1 MEFKPPRRRASQRM
15 MERKAA
21 ERLRARAARKAI
33 PMPLRR
39 AKEVRIREAVRAL
52 PQVRAARLIGSYVGV
67 RSEVDTRVL
76 IEDLLMDGVRVA
88 VPVIESRETMRLAEV
103 RTLGDLVEGAHR
115 IPEPPPPHRLV
126 EAVEVMLV
134 PGLLFT
140 PRGERLGNGGGY
152 FDRVLRALPRALR
165 VGLAYEEQVV
175 EELPLEPHDVRMDV
189 VVTDAQ
195 VRLVEGPVRERTQG

>member
-1 MEFKPPRRRASQRM
+1 M
-15 MERKAA
+15 MERKSA

-33 PMPLRR
+33 PMALRR
-39 AKEVRIREAVRAL
+39 AKETRIREAVRAL
-52 PQVRAARLIGSYVGV
+52 PEVRSARLVGCYVGV

-76 IEDLLMDGVRVA
+76 IEDLLMEGVRVA
-88 VPVIESRETMRLAEV
+88 VPVVEPPETMRLAEA

-115 IPEPPPPHRLV
+115 IPEPPAPHRLV
-126 EAVEVMLV
+126 APASVDVMLV

-152 FDRVLRALPRALR
+152 FDRVLRAMPQALR

-175 EELPLEPHDVRMDV
+175 DELPLEPHDVRMDV
-189 VVTDAQ
+189 VVTDAGARRTDEAR
-195 VRLVEGPVRERTQG
+195 RLAERG